1 MIERRVFWRMINNN
15 KVERANSRRLP
26 RLRASVRNYSRATW
40 SLKGDELHPK
50 NTVAVEF
57 SLVGV

>member
-26 RLRASVRNYSRATW
+26 SLRASVRNYSRAI
-40 SLKGDELHPK
+40 
-50 NTVAVEF
+50 
-57 SLVGV
+57 